1 MPQMRTLGVTTAL
14 VATAV
19 MVLSSVAAAHAGPH
33 FGPWEFDDRWVG
45 TDEADEHSAPDE
57 SRDLIIG
64 LAGDDVLRAGD
75 RRDLVRGNDGNDR
88 IAGGPGSDKIVG
100 GLGDDRLHGGRQA
113 DKILGGP
120 GADGING
127 GLGND
132 LIKAGKGGD
141 RIIANDGMRDR
152 IHCGPGFDSVKADK
166 RDRIAR
172 DCERVLRVR
181 PHKPEEPKE

>member
-1 MPQMRTLGVTTAL
+1 MPQIRTLGVTTAL
-14 VATAV
+14 VATGV
-19 MVLSSVAAAHAGPH
+19 MVISTVAAAHGDPH
-33 FGPWEFDDRWVG
+33 FGPWAFDNRWVG
-45 TDEADEHSAPDE
+45 TDGPDEYTAPDE

-75 RRDLVRGNDGNDR
+75 RRDLVRGGDGHDK
-88 IAGGPGSDKIVG
+88 IAAGPGSDKVVG
-100 GLGDDRLHGGRQA
+100 GPGDDRIHGGRQG

-127 GLGND
+127 GLGHD

-141 RIIANDGMRDR
+141 RIVANDGMRDH
-152 IHCGPGFDSVKADK
+152 IICGPGFDSVKADK

-181 PHKPEEPKE
+181 PAKPEEPTD